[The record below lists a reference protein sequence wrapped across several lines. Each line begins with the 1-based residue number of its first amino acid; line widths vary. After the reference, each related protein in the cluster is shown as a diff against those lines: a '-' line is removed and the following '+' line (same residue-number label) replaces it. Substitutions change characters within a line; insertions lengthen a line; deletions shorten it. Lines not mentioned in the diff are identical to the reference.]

1 MTEQVSN
8 FKVTDK
14 KTFIEFI
21 DLLRADLLANPE
33 DWENKK
39 LDDFLEAMSRY
50 TEDIQGSYYN
60 TNQSINTNQAS
71 WQLFADIFKGS
82 SIYE

>member
-1 MTEQVSN
+1 MREEVSN

-21 DLLRADLLANPE
+21 DLLRADLLANPD

-39 LDDFLEAMSRY
+39 MDDFLEAVSRF
-50 TEDIQGSYYN
+50 TEDIQVYYEN